1 MKPIEFKPDL
11 SCCIECH
18 AKREHWAGVQKL
30 LASAEEDEDLV
41 ARVELLRRFLETAD
55 FKKLRARSE
64 KWLSQGRQVKFIL
77 TTRGDQPD
85 TRMVIE

>member
-1 MKPIEFKPDL
+1 M
-11 SCCIECH
+11 
-18 AKREHWAGVQKL
+18 QQL
-30 LASAEEDEDLV
+30 LEATNEDKELI

-55 FKKLRARSE
+55 FKKLRAQSE

-77 TTRGDQPD
+77 TPRGDQPD